1 VYVVNGVAGIAYPER
16 NNARKSMKSLDSDE
30 IVEAAIAF
38 IEENG
43 LADLSMRRLAADLG
57 VGTMTLYNH
66 VPNKEALLNG
76 VVQTILEEIETPGP
90 DVKPWSERVRFIL
103 RSFRQVAHRHPSVV
117 QLIPVNP
124 PWTPPALRATE
135 VGVAALKEA
144 GFGDEDAAHAYRL
157 LASYVVGYVSLELGG
172 FFTMD
177 ETRVDAD
184 FPFHDFPNLLAAAP
198 YLVSWDAEAEF
209 DLGINVILS
218 GLQDQL
224 TRMGPSAASTL

>member
-1 VYVVNGVAGIAYPER
+1 
-16 NNARKSMKSLDSDE
+16 MKSLDKDQ

-43 LADLSMRRLAADLG
+43 LPELSMRRLAADLG

-66 VPNKEALLNG
+66 VPNKDALLNG
-76 VVQTILEEIETPGP
+76 VVQTILEEIEIPGP
-90 DVKPWSERVRFIL
+90 DVKPWAERVRFIL
-103 RSFRQVAHRHPSVV
+103 GSFRRVAHRHPTVIE
-117 QLIPVNP
+117 LIPVNP

-144 GFGDEDAAHAYRL
+144 GFGDEAAAHAYRL

-177 ETRVDAD
+177 ESRCRLPVRGFPSPAFRRSLLPELGRGSRVRTRNQCD
-184 FPFHDFPNLLAAAP
+184 PFRIPGPTDSNGHFCGR
-198 YLVSWDAEAEF
+198 ET
-209 DLGINVILS
+209 
-218 GLQDQL
+218 L
-224 TRMGPSAASTL
+224 T

>member
-1 VYVVNGVAGIAYPER
+1 
-16 NNARKSMKSLDSDE
+16 MKSLHKE
-30 IVEAAIAF
+30 QIVEAAIAF

-43 LADLSMRRLAADLG
+43 LLDLSMRRLAADLG

-90 DVKPWSERVRFIL
+90 DVNPWSERVRFIL
-103 RSFRQVAHRHPSVV
+103 RSFRRVAHRHPTVV

-184 FPFHDFPNLLAAAP
+184 FPFDDFPNLLAAAP

-209 DLGINVILS
+209 DLGINVILV
-218 GLQDQL
+218 GLRDQL
-224 TRMGPSAASTL
+224 TRRSEAAPEGH

>member
-1 VYVVNGVAGIAYPER
+1 
-16 NNARKSMKSLDSDE
+16 MKSLDKDQ

-43 LADLSMRRLAADLG
+43 LPELSMRRLAADLG

-66 VPNKEALLNG
+66 VPNKDALLNG
-76 VVQTILEEIETPGP
+76 VVQTILEEIEIPGP
-90 DVKPWSERVRFIL
+90 DVKPWAERVRFIL
-103 RSFRQVAHRHPSVV
+103 GSFRRVAHRHPTVIE
-117 QLIPVNP
+117 LIPVNP

-144 GFGDEDAAHAYRL
+144 GFGDEAAAHAYRL

-177 ETRVDAD
+177 ESRVDAD
-184 FPFHDFPNLLAAAP
+184 FPFEDFPHLLSAAP
-198 YLVSWDAEAEF
+198 YFLSWDAEAEF
-209 DLGINVILS
+209 ELGINVILS
-218 GLQDQL
+218 GFQDQL
-224 TRMGPSAASTL
+224 TRMDTSAAARP